1 MKKTL
6 SISIDGTAINDIAS
20 FYEVIN
26 QTLMVGEDWNLGNSL
41 DAFDDLLYGGYGL
54 LKDYDKLE
62 IIWKNIEH
70 SRKSMGVEATQKYY
84 LDKLNSNLP
93 YNKSLLHQKL
103 KDLDA
108 GKGQTYFDVLLEI
121 IDSHKNV
128 HLLQF

>member
-26 QTLMVGEDWNLGNSL
+26 QTLMVGEDWKLGNSL

-70 SRKSMGVEATQKYY
+70 SRKRMGVEATQKHY

-128 HLLQF
+128 HLLQS